1 MAEEVGIVMSLYD
14 RVSPTLKAIAGNSRA
29 FDKTLDE
36 LEASLKAYDK
46 AQETMTK
53 RAADLKKALAETDQQ
68 VKDAQKSYKK
78 LHDEASK
85 NALDTAI
92 DRQTELKRKL
102 TETESSLKANAKAY
116 DSLYEKARK
125 AASGMQTVSTEA
137 SKAENRA
144 ATIAQAA
151 PAAADGSVDILS
163 ALGQAGAW
171 SMVGDMA
178 SQWAGTFVSSLGGS
192 EVGTLFAGALSG
204 AGSGAAIGTM
214 IAPGVG
220 TVVGAGLGG
229 LVGLVSGESQV
240 FEQKDDAFKAF
251 VQETTQEQMEALY
264 TSIASGSDT
273 AAQRELDSIAFNQLL
288 GNGVGDSFLAD
299 LREMAA
305 DTPMEYGDLTQMS
318 RSLATGFGDDPDRM
332 LELLEGIGNA
342 GSAVGTDASGM
353 TYMAQVMSRMQ
364 SSDKF
369 SREDLDAFQDRGI
382 DVLSMLSSAL
392 KVTEGEIYDMITE
405 SEIGG
410 RQAITIIQ
418 QGLDQYAGAMDKMA
432 QTYSGL
438 ESTLADAQT
447 EMDNAY
453 GEGYNET
460 RAQGMQEEID
470 FLNGYSGDLM
480 KEANR
485 AMGAW
490 QAELENTQEQFQRE
504 ALAAVMSGAKT
515 TLFSEEAQEELN
527 ELWASYQ
534 KAEIEGNAAEQGRL
548 LAEARVMAQLEY
560 NTSEGAQLMVEYE
573 TQLAAWIRDNA
584 ATNDAYWDAGHRK
597 GQEYGKGLAA
607 AMTEIQVTGP
617 QIVAIDGEEYYYR
630 PGYGYVSSTPSS
642 HAFGLD
648 RVPYDNYPAIL
659 HEGERVLTAREARAM
674 DRASAMARQDEA
686 DSLVQ
691 PYVLQ
696 VESPTL
702 AAEPSA
708 PEPEPSTYGGTVDS
722 LVQPYVL
729 QAEGPA
735 LAAEPAAPERE
746 PSAYNGAV
754 DSLVQPYVLQAEGP
768 ALATEPAAP
777 EPESSSYDGAVDSL
791 AQPYVLSTGHQAE
804 TPEFRPRLVLGDL
817 TARAQAAAPADSQP
831 SRVINIDISGN
842 SFGAGQSAE
851 EIAQRLADLL
861 ELKLA
866 AGVL

>member
-14 RVSPTLKAIAGNSRA
+14 RVSPTLKAISGNSKA

-46 AQETMTK
+46 AQDTMTK
-53 RAADLKKALAETDQQ
+53 RAAGLKKALAETDQQ

-78 LHDEASK
+78 FHDEASK
-85 NALDTAI
+85 NTLDEAI
-92 DRQTELKRKL
+92 DRQTQLRREL

-116 DSLYEKARK
+116 DTLYERARK
-125 AASGMQTVSTEA
+125 AASGVQEVSVEA
-137 SKAENRA
+137 SKAENRV
-144 ATIAQAA
+144 ATMTQTA
-151 PAAADGSVDILS
+151 PASAGSSVDILS

-171 SMVGDMA
+171 SMVGDVA

-192 EVGTLFAGALSG
+192 EVGTLFSSALSG

-229 LVGLVSGESQV
+229 LVGLVSGGSQV

-264 TSIASGSDT
+264 TSIASGSDI
-273 AAQRELDSIAFNQLL
+273 AAQRELDAIAFNQLL

-332 LELLEGIGNA
+332 LELLEGLGNA

-364 SSDKF
+364 SSGKV
-369 SREDLDAFQDRGI
+369 SLEDLNAFQDRGI
-382 DVLSMLSSAL
+382 NVLDMLSQAL
-392 KVTEGEIYDMITE
+392 DKTQGDIYEMI
-405 SEIGG
+405 SKGSIGG
-410 RQAITIIQ
+410 QEAVDIIQ
-418 QGLDQYAGAMDKMA
+418 KGLDQYAGAMDKMA

-438 ESTLADAQT
+438 ESTLADAQA

-460 RAQGMQEEID
+460 RKQGMQEEID
-470 FLNGYSGDLM
+470 FLSGYSGDLM
-480 KEANR
+480 QEANR

-504 ALAAVMSGAKT
+504 ALAAVMSGAQT

-534 KAEIEGNAAEQGRL
+534 KAEIQGNAAEQGRL

-560 NTSEGAQLMVEYE
+560 NASEGAQLMVEYE
-573 TQLAAWIRDNA
+573 IQLAASIRDNA
-584 ATNDAYWDAGHRK
+584 ATNDAYWDAGNRK
-597 GQEYGKGLAA
+597 GQEYNKGLAA
-607 AMTEIQVTGP
+607 AMTEVQAAGP
-617 QIVAIDGEEYYYR
+617 QIVAMDGQKYHYQA
-630 PGYGYVSSTPSS
+630 GYGYVPNSN
-642 HAFGLD
+642 AFGLP

-659 HEGERVLTAREARAM
+659 HEGERVLTAREARA
-674 DRASAMARQDEA
+674 A
-686 DSLVQ
+686 D
-691 PYVLQ
+691 
-696 VESPTL
+696 
-702 AAEPSA
+702 
-708 PEPEPSTYGGTVDS
+708 
-722 LVQPYVL
+722 
-729 QAEGPA
+729 
-735 LAAEPAAPERE
+735 
-746 PSAYNGAV
+746 N
-754 DSLVQPYVLQAEGP
+754 
-768 ALATEPAAP
+768 
-777 EPESSSYDGAVDSL
+777 SSG
-791 AQPYVLSTGHQAE
+791 
-804 TPEFRPRLVLGDL
+804 
-817 TARAQAAAPADSQP
+817 
-831 SRVINIDISGN
+831 RVININVSGN
-842 SFGAGQSAE
+842 SFGAGLSAE
-851 EIAQRLADLL
+851 EIAQRLADAL
-861 ELKLA
+861 EVKLA
-866 AGVL
+866 AGVLQ

>member
-92 DRQTELKRKL
+92 DRQTELRRKL

-116 DSLYEKARK
+116 DTLYENARK
-125 AASGMQTVSTEA
+125 AANGMQTVSTEAGKAASGIQEVTVEA

-144 ATIAQAA
+144 ATMAQAA
-151 PAAADGSVDILS
+151 PASAGSSVDILS

-264 TSIASGSDT
+264 TSIASGSDI
-273 AAQRELDSIAFNQLL
+273 AAQRELDAIAFNQLL

-548 LAEARVMAQLEY
+548 LAEARVLAQLEY
-560 NTSEGAQLMVEYE
+560 NTSEGAQLMVAYE

-630 PGYGYVSSTPSS
+630 PGYGYVSSNPSS

-754 DSLVQPYVLQAEGP
+754 DSL
-768 ALATEPAAP
+768 
-777 EPESSSYDGAVDSL
+777 

-804 TPEFRPRLVLGDL
+804 MPEFQPRLVLGDL